1 MGDGGPSSLISF
13 FSSSTKSLSKAS
25 MATNSNLVDDND
37 LDDLVL
43 AFAPPDIVILY
54 TFYIMH
60 FALSI

>member
-13 FSSSTKSLSKAS
+13 FSSSAKSLSKAS
-25 MATNSNLVDDND
+25 MATDANFVDNND

-43 AFAPPDIVILY
+43 AFAPPDIVTLY
-54 TFYIMH
+54 IFYIMH

>member
-1 MGDGGPSSLISF
+1 VGDGGPSSLISF
-13 FSSSTKSLSKAS
+13 FSSSAKSLSKAS
-25 MATNSNLVDDND
+25 MATDGNLVDEDD

-43 AFAPPDIVILY
+43 AFAPPDIETLD